1 MGRHGLRSCHGTRL
15 MVVLAVWIMSH
26 PGRNWTEF
34 LSQWSSKVLAL
45 RRPPVLVDNTN
56 MINDIVPPGRGSQGV
71 LGWLKTRRIEPKTIP
86 VEKEVSALWSL
97 ADKFSFI
104 LSGIVGARVAFLHEA
119 GAGIAGGAVLRGMAL
134 TVSSA
139 LLTAFG
145 GGTQSA
151 MLLWAS
157 SRAAGENEPRPRFAW
172 QSAGPLLWSLL
183 GLLIACIM
191 QLTNTFAVIDNVHWL
206 LPLHAGICA
215 GCAAVHSGWFAP
227 KKETFLQYFSNRSK
241 QIFGK
246 AVVTGVSVVGAFQHW
261 RNMTF
266 FADLKVAK
274 DKDGDRDEVS
284 RPPVLEAVVNEMVSE
299 VHREK
304 RRAFF
309 RHPAYRWL
317 LSIPGVF
324 LYAFG
329 GGVLRDLLNNR
340 VPAAFSASAVLP
352 MFVGVLCCL
361 GLHHME
367 NGRKGQGGLVLF
379 AGIPITMLLFGA
391 ASRI

>member
-172 QSAGPLLWSLL
+172 QSVGPHLWSLL
-183 GLLIACIM
+183 GVAIACSLYM
-191 QLTNTFAVIDNVHWL
+191 TNTLSVLDTLHWL
-206 LPLHAGICA
+206 GPLYGGISAGF
-215 GCAAVHSGWFAP
+215 AAVYSGWFQPCEIESWFQSAAR
-227 KKETFLQYFSNRSK
+227 QSK
-241 QIFGK
+241 QLWRK
-246 AVVTGVSVVGAFQHW
+246 AVVTGVSFASSLKLWTDIAFSRKALANVVEMSE
-261 RNMTF
+261 RCEVRPLPVEEV
-266 FADLKVAK
+266 LKDMLV
-274 DKDGDRDEVS
+274 EISHESS
-284 RPPVLEAVVNEMVSE
+284 RSARP
-299 VHREK
+299 
-304 RRAFF
+304 
-309 RHPAYRWL
+309 HPALRWFVTL
-317 LSIPGVF
+317 LGLFVYS
-324 LYAFG
+324 FG
-329 GGVLRDLLNNR
+329 GGVLRDLLNHTLP
-340 VPAAFSASAVLP
+340 VAFHASVIIPMAVGIL
-352 MFVGVLCCL
+352 FCL
-361 GLHHME
+361 ALHWLE
-367 NGRKGQGGLVLF
+367 SRGRGQGGLVLL
-379 AGIPITMLLFGA
+379 AGVPFTMLLFRA
-391 ASRI
+391 ASR